1 MESLLNLLVRFELFN
16 NLFPGIIFVYF
27 LKLYDYLPSTENL
40 QLYESLFI
48 AYFLGLVFNR
58 IGSIFLEPFFQKIK
72 FFKISDYPNFLEGKK
87 NDNRINTTIL
97 INNMYRSFI
106 IVFYFHFFLI
116 FFKIFSN
123 KNFYF
128 YLKEIIVLLFLIY
141 IFGFSYRK
149 QTYFIKEKLKK
160 IEEEKGEE
168 INSRVLIT
176 SSTYLYKN
184 SIPKKE

>member
-27 LKLYDYLPSTENL
+27 LKLYNYLPSTENL
-40 QLYESLFI
+40 EFYESLFI

-58 IGSIFLEPFFQKIK
+58 VGSIFLEPFFQKIK
-72 FFKISDYPNFLEGKK
+72 FFKIPDYLNFLEGKK
-87 NDNRINTTIL
+87 NDNRINTAIL

-106 IVFYFHFFLI
+106 IVFVFSFFLI

-123 KNFYF
+123 KNF

-160 IEEEKGEE
+160 IEGENRKE
-168 INSRVLIT
+168 MNSRVLIT

>member
-16 NLFPGIIFVYF
+16 NLFPEIIFVYF
-27 LKLYDYLPSTENL
+27 LKLYNYLLSTENL

-48 AYFLGLVFNR
+48 AYFLGLVFNK

-87 NDNRINTTIL
+87 NNNRINTTIL
-97 INNMYRSFI
+97 INNMYWSFI
-106 IVFYFHFFLI
+106 IVFVFSFFLI

-123 KNFYF
+123 NNFY
-128 YLKEIIVLLFLIY
+128 LREIIVLLFLIY
-141 IFGFSYRK
+141 IFSFSYRK
-149 QTYFIKEKLKK
+149 QTYFIKRKLKK
-160 IEEEKGEE
+160 IEEEKREE
-168 INSRVLIT
+168 INSRILIT

-184 SIPKKE
+184 SAPKKE